1 MLHDVV
7 IAGAGPVGLMLAGE
21 LRLAGSEVVLL
32 ERAPE
37 LSGRSPGAA
46 INAGVIEL
54 LEMRGLM
61 NACRGEGFEF
71 PLAHFAH
78 IWLRPDQ
85 LADRHPYNFALP
97 HSRLAHHLAERAR
110 SLGADLRFGHRV
122 TGLTQDEN
130 AVEVRVTGPDGERVL
145 RCRYLVGCDGADSAV
160 REAAGIAFPGED
172 TPFHGV
178 VADIAVEPGNALN
191 QHVGADVYPA
201 GLCTVVPAGPGLM
214 RVLTGVFGVDP
225 PSRDSQPT
233 LEEVQ
238 ASVRDIAGIEFTGG
252 ELDWSMRWFNVTR
265 LAQTYRA
272 GRVFLA
278 GDAAHV
284 HFPLGGQALSTGIE
298 DAVNLGW
305 KIGAEL
311 AGWAPAGLLDS
322 YHAERHPVGARACQ
336 TTRAQVALL
345 HPLTDLREIVA
356 DLVRF
361 PAVNEYL
368 VEMVGGTDIR
378 YWTADPDAKT
388 DPLLGRRLPA
398 VSAIAEREP
407 ELAAAWASGRA
418 VLLDLR
424 DDATGGFDTG
434 GWDRRVTSVRTKP
447 LPGVEAA
454 AMLLRPDGRIAWVSG
469 TGESGEGLP
478 EALETWLGA
487 AENADGARQGSI

>member
-21 LRLAGSEVVLL
+21 LCLAGSEVVVL
-32 ERAPE
+32 ERSPE
-37 LSGRSPGAA
+37 LSDRSPGAA

-61 NACRGEGFEF
+61 NACRTEGFEF

-78 IWLRPDQ
+78 IWLRPDE
-85 LADRHPYNFALP
+85 LGGRHPYNFALP
-97 HSRLAHHLAERAR
+97 HSRLAHHLAARAR

-122 TGLTQDEN
+122 TGLTQDEDT
-130 AVEVRVTGPDGERVL
+130 VEVRVAGPDGERIL

-160 REAAGIAFPGED
+160 RKAAGISFPGEEA
-172 TPFHGV
+172 PFHGV
-178 VADIAVEPGNALN
+178 VADLAVEPGNTLN
-191 QHVGADVYPA
+191 QHFGADLYPA
-201 GLCTVVPAGPGLM
+201 GLCTVVPAGAGLV
-214 RVLTGVFGVDP
+214 RVLTGVFGVNP

-238 ASVRDIAGIEFTGG
+238 ESVRDIAGIEFTGG
-252 ELDWSMRWFNVTR
+252 ELVWSARWFNVTR
-265 LAQTYRA
+265 LAGTYRA
-272 GRVFLA
+272 GRLFLA

-305 KIGAEL
+305 KIGAEV
-311 AGWAPAGLLDS
+311 AGWAPPGLLDS
-322 YHAERHPVGARACQ
+322 YHGERHPVGARACQ
-336 TTRAQVALL
+336 TTRAQTALL
-345 HPLTDLREIVA
+345 HPLTDLREIFTE
-356 DLVRF
+356 LVRF

-368 VEMVGGTDIR
+368 VEMAGGTDVR
-378 YWTADPDAKT
+378 YWADDPEAKA
-388 DPLLGRRLPA
+388 DPLLGRRLPM

-407 ELAAAWASGRA
+407 GLASAWASGRA

-424 DDATGGFDTG
+424 EDVADGFDVG
-434 GWDRRVTSVRTKP
+434 DWAGRLTSIRTKP

-454 AMLLRPDGRIAWVSG
+454 ALLLRPDGRIAWVSG
-469 TGESGEGLP
+469 ADGNGEGLT
-478 EALETWLGA
+478 EALHTWLGT
-487 AENADGARQGSI
+487 AENRDGTRQGSF